1 MSIQTLLACCAA
13 VAMMSAAHAE
23 APHRF
28 TDEDRQAVE
37 AVFIRQAE
45 AATAHD
51 IDAFAGVLASAPA
64 GEPDPVVLLARS
76 YQFWGKPAL
85 IEHFKDTFKG
95 VWKFEPDVAK
105 IRVAPLSADA
115 AQLYAPTRVTA
126 GASEATAKTASFL
139 VYETAVRTAD
149 GWRIA
154 SIVPVPAQ

>member
-1 MSIQTLLACCAA
+1 MSRQKVLACCVA
-13 VAMMSAAHAE
+13 VAVMSAAHAE

-85 IEHFKDTFKG
+85 IEHFKDTFRACG
-95 VWKFEPDVAK
+95 SSSPMS
-105 IRVAPLSADA
+105 RRSA
-115 AQLYAPTRVTA
+115 LFR
-126 GASEATAKTASFL
+126 
-139 VYETAVRTAD
+139 
-149 GWRIA
+149 
-154 SIVPVPAQ
+154 

>member
-1 MSIQTLLACCAA
+1 MSIHTVLGCCAA
-13 VAMMSAAHAE
+13 VALVSTAHAE
-23 APHRF
+23 TPHRF
-28 TDEDRQAVE
+28 TDGDRQAVE
-37 AVFIRQAE
+37 AVFIRQAQ

-64 GEPDPVVLLARS
+64 GQPDPIVFLARS

-85 IEHFKDTFKG
+85 IEHFRQTFRS
-95 VWKFEPDVAK
+95 VWKFEPDMTK
-105 IRVAPLSADA
+105 IRVVPLSADV
-115 AQLYAPTRVTA
+115 AQLYAPTQVTV